1 MICLL
6 AGATRHGLARVRDR
20 EPHRHASCASS
31 ACAGSARVLR
41 TDPRVQRVDRRQPP
55 GAHRDHVRPHVPAR
69 RAQRPRAAATR
80 SRRPPSSPPSSR
92 PTTANRNRDPAPGTR
107 GWGVKNVLGGDLE
120 PCGFDPLTGFYRDG
134 CCSTG
139 GDDPG
144 VHVVCARMTA
154 EFLAF
159 SQAQGND
166 LSTPM
171 PEHGFPGLQ
180 PGDRWC
186 LCAVPLAGRVRGRRR
201 PAGVP
206 RGHPHPGARVVLGRR
221 ACASTRSTC
230 PNTEPAPR
238 H

>member
-1 MICLL
+1 M
-6 AGATRHGLARVRDR
+6 T
-20 EPHRHASCASS
+20 
-31 ACAGSARVLR
+31 
-41 TDPRVQRVDRRQPP
+41 
-55 GAHRDHVRPHVPAR
+55 
-69 RAQRPRAAATR
+69 
-80 SRRPPSSPPSSR
+80 
-92 PTTANRNRDPAPGTR
+92 
-107 GWGVKNVLGGDLE
+107 NVLGGPLE

-171 PEHGFPGLQ
+171 PDHGFPGLV

-186 LCAVPLAGRVRGRRR
+186 LCAPRWQDAFE
-201 PAGVP
+201 AGVAP
-206 RGHPHPGARVVLGRR
+206 PVYLEATHIQALEWCSGEGLRR
-221 ACASTRSTC
+221 HALDL
-230 PNTEPAPR
+230 PEP
-238 H
+238 